1 MFDFL
6 KPQQPP
12 GATTTQAPAPP
23 AVTTPSLE
31 SMFTDL
37 FSKTTTPSPAEKDK
51 DKNPW
56 EQTPEDLTA
65 RFGGLNVGNYIPQE
79 AITKALGGDAA
90 AFLEVLNTA
99 VKIGAMTA
107 HTASSDLARR
117 GVDYSAENLQKK
129 LPTTVSNMQLEE
141 LLRQDKTLS
150 APAIKPMIDVVAK
163 QVRDKY
169 PGATNADIA
178 EAARKYLEMAAGML
192 GANKPTTTE
201 SPASDKIDWE
211 KHFNFN

>member
-1 MFDFL
+1 MFDFF
-6 KPQQPP
+6 KTTPAPAA
-12 GATTTQAPAPP
+12 ATTAAPGTTPAP
-23 AVTTPSLE
+23 VTTPSLE
-31 SMFTDL
+31 SVFNGL
-37 FSKTTTPSPAEKDK
+37 FAKTTTAAPA

-65 RFGGLNVGNYIPQE
+65 QFGGLNVGNYISQE
-79 AITKALGGDAA
+79 EITKALGGDSAS
-90 AFLEVLNTA
+90 FMNVLNTA

-107 HTASSDLARR
+107 HTASTNVARR
-117 GVDYSAENLQKK
+117 GVDFSAENLQKK
-129 LPTTVSNMQLEE
+129 LPATVSNMQLEE
-141 LLRQDKTLS
+141 LVGRDKTLS
-150 APAIKPMIDVVAK
+150 APALKPVIELVAK

-192 GANKPTTTE
+192 GANQPTTTE
-201 SPASDKIDWE
+201 APASDKIDWE